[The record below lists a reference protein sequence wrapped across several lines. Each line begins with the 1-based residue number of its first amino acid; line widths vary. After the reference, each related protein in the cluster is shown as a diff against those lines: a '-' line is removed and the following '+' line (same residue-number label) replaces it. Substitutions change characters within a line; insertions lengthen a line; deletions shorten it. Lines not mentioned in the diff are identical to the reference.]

1 MAPPNQNYSSLKKCA
16 ARLWC
21 ICVENYMDE
30 THQVVLLGAIRN
42 WTSFPDVGALL
53 FVRNIDHQN
62 YLYFFPKEE
71 YKEIQLRL

>member
-1 MAPPNQNYSSLKKCA
+1 
-16 ARLWC
+16 
-21 ICVENYMDE
+21 MDE